1 MTRLSILTSAF
12 ILFLATGI
20 AHVLHAQGLSPSEKQ
35 KIEALIKYV
44 GEMNDVKF
52 VRNGNTYNAKT
63 AETFLRLKWAANDSE
78 VKTARDFINKI
89 ASVSGTSGEP
99 YVIRFKSG
107 GEVKS
112 RDLLLAEL
120 NKIEKL
126 TTEQTGV
133 ETKSPVSVNGPSRSP

>member
-1 MTRLSILTSAF
+1 MTRLSILTLAF

-20 AHVLHAQGLSPSEKQ
+20 VHVLHAQGLSPSEKQ

-120 NKIEKL
+120 NKIE
-126 TTEQTGV
+126 
-133 ETKSPVSVNGPSRSP
+133 N